1 MTSIITL
8 DKWIQS
14 EQGDKSRREDGLGDP
29 HGATITP
36 TSSLKPPQDITK
48 NAKISVSKTK
58 TVNHT
63 SGSPRT
69 QNKDNNELH
78 ANETGRK
85 TENYLYKLP
94 AEVRLH
100 PESFLKQCEDQ
111 FPDDSLLMSR
121 VRSFRNGTKE
131 KIKGQWKQIEEPRE
145 PYILYQIWQYTN
157 SRKNG
162 RKYSGGMK

>member
-36 TSSLKPPQDITK
+36 ASAPKPPQDIVEK
-48 NAKISVSKTK
+48 AKISVITSKRI
-58 TVNHT
+58 NHT
-63 SGSPRT
+63 PEGRRT
-69 QNKDNNELH
+69 QNKGNNELP
-78 ANETGRK
+78 ANGRR

-121 VRSFRNGTKE
+121 IKSFRNGTKE
-131 KIKGQWKQIEEPRE
+131 KIKGQWKQIEEPKE

>member
-36 TSSLKPPQDITK
+36 TSSPKPPQDITK

-63 SGSPRT
+63 SEVANSS
-69 QNKDNNELH
+69 QINESVVKRLKELRK
-78 ANETGRK
+78 AYDVQRGIAESAKGR
-85 TENYLYKLP
+85 EAYNAAILANYLKM
-94 AEVRLH
+94 RI
-100 PESFLKQCEDQ
+100 Q
-111 FPDDSLLMSR
+111 SLEE
-121 VRSFRNGTKE
+121 GG
-131 KIKGQWKQIEEPRE
+131 IK
-145 PYILYQIWQYTN
+145 
-157 SRKNG
+157 
-162 RKYSGGMK
+162 